1 MEMGLLRQDQTVGRR
16 TVWNVWKR
24 TLVYKVKKESPA
36 GKRQIER
43 LVSLLARHK
52 LSIPIEVDSMSK
64 NEVSRLTDQIVAKY
78 GR

>member
-1 MEMGLLRQDQTVGRR
+1 MECVEKDFSP
-16 TVWNVWKR
+16 R

-43 LVSLLARHK
+43 LLSLLARHK